1 MKNWLKNKTIVITG
15 ASSGFGKLLAEKA
28 VKRYD
33 CTVIGIGRNKEKLE
47 RVKNELGD
55 KFIYFAF
62 DVGVEK
68 EWIDFAQ
75 KLAII
80 DLYPDILINNAGVLP
95 PFCRFESIDE
105 NVAEQV
111 FKTNF
116 FASVYSVRHILSIIK
131 KHSTAPAVINVSSSA
146 ILAQVVGTSIYSSS
160 KSALASF
167 TKILALEN
175 KNVYV
180 ALVCPGF
187 SDTAIFR
194 AQKQT
199 DKKSAKLIKKVCS
212 DPDKITDKLLKKLI
226 KRKKYIILGADA
238 KAMHFFGKLFPS
250 FTDKAIASVLKKS
263 KLPIFDDVF
272 AE

>member
-15 ASSGFGKLLAEKA
+15 ASSGFGRLIAEKA

-33 CTVIGIGRNKEKLE
+33 CTVIGIGRNREKLE
-47 RVKNELGD
+47 KVKSELGD

-62 DVGVEK
+62 DVGVEE
-68 EWIDFAQ
+68 EWVNFAE

-95 PFCRFESIDE
+95 PFCRFESIAE
-105 NVAEQV
+105 NDAEQV

-116 FASVYSVRHILSIIK
+116 FASVYSVRHILPLLK
-131 KHSTAPAVINVSSSA
+131 KHSATPAIINVSSSA
-146 ILAQVVGTSIYSSS
+146 ILAQVAGTSIYSSS

-180 ALVCPGF
+180 VLVCPGF

-194 AQKQT
+194 SQKQT
-199 DKKSAKLIKKVCS
+199 DEKSAKLIKKVCS
-212 DPDKITDKLLKKLI
+212 NPDKITDKLLKKLI

-238 KAMHFFGKLFPS
+238 RAMLFFGKLFPS
-250 FTDKAIASVLKKS
+250 LTDKAISAVLKKS
-263 KLPIFDDVF
+263 RLPIFDDVF

>member
-1 MKNWLKNKTIVITG
+1 M
-15 ASSGFGKLLAEKA
+15 
-28 VKRYD
+28 
-33 CTVIGIGRNKEKLE
+33 
-47 RVKNELGD
+47 
-55 KFIYFAF
+55 
-62 DVGVEK
+62 
-68 EWIDFAQ
+68 
-75 KLAII
+75 
-80 DLYPDILINNAGVLP
+80 INNAGVLP
-95 PFCRFESIDE
+95 PFCRFESIEE
-105 NVAEQV
+105 NVTEQV

-116 FASVYSVRHILSIIK
+116 FASVYSVRHILPIIK
-131 KHSTAPAVINVSSSA
+131 RHSTAPAVINISSSA

-194 AQKQT
+194 SQKQT
-199 DKKSAKLIKKVCS
+199 DEKSAKLIKKVCS

-250 FTDKAIASVLKKS
+250 FTDKAIASALKKS

-272 AE
+272 TE

>member
-28 VKRYD
+28 VKRYY

-116 FASVYSVRHILSIIK
+116 FASVYSVRHILPIIK
-131 KHSTAPAVINVSSSA
+131 RHSTAPAVINVSSSA

-194 AQKQT
+194 SQKQT
-199 DKKSAKLIKKVCS
+199 DERSAKLIKKVCS
-212 DPDKITDKLLKKLI
+212 EPDKITDKLLKKLI

-272 AE
+272 TE

>member
-80 DLYPDILINNAGVLP
+80 DL
-95 PFCRFESIDE
+95 
-105 NVAEQV
+105 
-111 FKTNF
+111 
-116 FASVYSVRHILSIIK
+116 
-131 KHSTAPAVINVSSSA
+131 
-146 ILAQVVGTSIYSSS
+146 
-160 KSALASF
+160 
-167 TKILALEN
+167 
-175 KNVYV
+175 
-180 ALVCPGF
+180 
-187 SDTAIFR
+187 
-194 AQKQT
+194 
-199 DKKSAKLIKKVCS
+199 
-212 DPDKITDKLLKKLI
+212 
-226 KRKKYIILGADA
+226 
-238 KAMHFFGKLFPS
+238 
-250 FTDKAIASVLKKS
+250 
-263 KLPIFDDVF
+263 
-272 AE
+272 

>member
-15 ASSGFGKLLAEKA
+15 ASSGFGRLIAEKA
-28 VKRYD
+28 VKRYG
-33 CTVIGIGRNKEKLE
+33 CTVIGIGRNREKLE
-47 RVKNELGD
+47 KVKSELGD
-55 KFIYFAF
+55 KFTYFAF
-62 DVGVEK
+62 DVGVEE
-68 EWIDFAQ
+68 EWGNFAE

-95 PFCRFESIDE
+95 PFCRFESIAE
-105 NVAEQV
+105 NDAEQV

-116 FASVYSVRHILSIIK
+116 FASVYSVRHILPLLK
-131 KHSTAPAVINVSSSA
+131 KHSATPAIINVSSSA
-146 ILAQVVGTSIYSSS
+146 ILAQVAGTSIYSSS

-175 KNVYV
+175 KNIYV

-194 AQKQT
+194 SQKQT
-199 DKKSAKLIKKVCS
+199 DEKSAKLIKKVCS
-212 DPDKITDKLLKKLI
+212 NPDKITDKLLKKLI

-238 KAMHFFGKLFPS
+238 RAMHFFGKLFPS
-250 FTDKAIASVLKKS
+250 LTDKAISAVLKKS
-263 KLPIFDDVF
+263 RLPIFDDVF

>member
-15 ASSGFGKLLAEKA
+15 ASSGFGRLIAEKA

-33 CTVIGIGRNKEKLE
+33 CTVIGIGRNREKLE
-47 RVKNELGD
+47 KVKSELGD
-55 KFIYFAF
+55 KFTYFAF
-62 DVGVEK
+62 DVGIEE
-68 EWIDFAQ
+68 EWVNFAE

-80 DLYPDILINNAGVLP
+80 DLYPDILINNAGILP
-95 PFCRFESIDE
+95 PFCRFESIAE
-105 NVAEQV
+105 NDAEQV

-116 FASVYSVRHILSIIK
+116 FASVYSVRHILPLLK
-131 KHSTAPAVINVSSSA
+131 KHSATPAIINVSSSA

-194 AQKQT
+194 FQKQT
-199 DKKSAKLIKKVCS
+199 DENSAKLIKKVCS

-238 KAMHFFGKLFPS
+238 RAMHFFGKLFPS

>member
-95 PFCRFESIDE
+95 PFCRFESIAE
-105 NVAEQV
+105 NDAEQV

-116 FASVYSVRHILSIIK
+116 FASVYSVRHILPLLK
-131 KHSTAPAVINVSSSA
+131 KHSATPAIINVSSSA
-146 ILAQVVGTSIYSSS
+146 ILAQVAGTSIYSSS

-187 SDTAIFR
+187 RIRRS
-194 AQKQT
+194 
-199 DKKSAKLIKKVCS
+199 
-212 DPDKITDKLLKKLI
+212 
-226 KRKKYIILGADA
+226 
-238 KAMHFFGKLFPS
+238 
-250 FTDKAIASVLKKS
+250 SVLKNKRT
-263 KLPIFDDVF
+263 KNLQN
-272 AE
+272 